1 MYKKVEGEWIEV
13 EGDFKKEIAKSKT
26 EMVSLFSRKINDITL
41 YANILNGGLHHP
53 GDMLWAYYQ
62 CRERKEASYII
73 ATNISVETERVG
85 ADPAYLRRALEYSEN
100 AVIRGFYYFKR
111 TGNHAVMQELTLEE
125 IQEICKKE
133 D

>member
-1 MYKKVEGEWIEV
+1 MYKKVEGQWIAI

-26 EMVSLFSRKINDITL
+26 ETVSLFSRKISDITL
-41 YANILNGGLHHP
+41 YANILNDVLHYP

-85 ADPAYLRRALEYSEN
+85 ADPAYLRSALKYSEN
-100 AVIRGFYYFKR
+100 AVVRGFYYFKR
-111 TGNHAVMQELTLEE
+111 TGSRAVMQELTLEE
-125 IQEICKKE
+125 MQKIVEE
-133 D
+133 